1 MPFKKTPSRMDGVWR
16 RKDLFVLILY
26 TLCTL
31 LRSGNQG
38 EHCGTVLWN
47 IMWHCVY
54 FTQEEYQGHRTG
66 KKWNSYTFSV
76 TVLWSAVQLGCL
88 LLDLISMS
96 IVLSLTLFTD
106 PCLQKSA
113 IQVCYKLLTHLLLFI
128 ALLHNQ
134 KHLLS
139 SFALEG
145 SKQDLSE

>member
-1 MPFKKTPSRMDGVWR
+1 MDGVWS
-16 RKDLFVLILY
+16 RKDLFALIPY

-38 EHCGTVLWN
+38 EYCGTGLWN
-47 IMWHCVY
+47 IMRYCVY
-54 FTQEEYQGHRTG
+54 FTQGEYQGHRTG

-96 IVLSLTLFTD
+96 IVLCLALFTG
-106 PCLQKSA
+106 PYLQKPA
-113 IQVCYKLLTHLLLFI
+113 IQVSYKLLTHLLLFI

-134 KHLLS
+134 KHLVS
-139 SFALEG
+139 SFALEEF
-145 SKQDLSE
+145 KQDLSE